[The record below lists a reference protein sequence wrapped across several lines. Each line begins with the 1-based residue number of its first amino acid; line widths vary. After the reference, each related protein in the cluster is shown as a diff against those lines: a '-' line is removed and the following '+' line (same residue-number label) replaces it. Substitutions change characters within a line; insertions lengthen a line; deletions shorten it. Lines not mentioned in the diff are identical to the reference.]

1 MARTLLVL
9 LASLTFACTTV
20 RVMPP
25 APSVE
30 VSGQWIG
37 TWRAMDV
44 TNVMREGQLTID
56 LMQDGSR
63 GRGRM
68 TWIDSG
74 VTDVPHSARLAGAMG
89 VPIVFAVT
97 GSTIVLRHEAGARE
111 LAMTMTV
118 QGDEIAGSVETASRV
133 EVRATRLTRLGGAT
147 TTERLGRLELDATR
161 ERTRVGGIETR
172 LTQLATDVQTVRA
185 VADDAAG
192 TAQRALVMAGE
203 STTKTETTAAL
214 EDLER
219 RVREASN
226 GHATNGRHGERALLH
241 TLDVRFAFNKADVD
255 DAGMTALIDVIE
267 LLKENPELTAELEG
281 YADAVGSADYN
292 VRLSQRRV
300 DAVYRYLAQRGVPLE
315 RMHVVGLGPLPD
327 KDAEARAKNRRV
339 TLKLMMAED

>member
-9 LASLTFACTTV
+9 LASLSFACTTV
-20 RVMPP
+20 RVVP
-25 APSVE
+25 APPSAE

-44 TNVMREGQLTID
+44 TNVVREGQITID
-56 LMQDGSR
+56 LVQDGSR

-68 TWIDSG
+68 MWIDAG

-97 GSTIVLRHEAGARE
+97 GSTIVVRHEAGARE
-111 LAMTMTV
+111 LAMNFTV
-118 QGDEIAGSVETASRV
+118 QGDELAGSVDTASRV
-133 EVRATRLTRLGGAT
+133 EVRATRQTRLGGAT

-161 ERTRVGGIETR
+161 ERTRVGSIDTR
-172 LTQLATDVQTVRA
+172 VTQLATDIQAVRA
-185 VADDAAG
+185 TADDAAG
-192 TAQRALVMAGE
+192 TAQRALALAGDA
-203 STTKTETTAAL
+203 TTKTETTAKL

-226 GHATNGRHGERALLH
+226 GHATNGRHGERTVLH
-241 TLDVRFAFNKADVD
+241 ALDVRFKFNRAELD
-255 DAGMTALIDVIE
+255 DAGATSLVDVIE
-267 LLKENPELTAELEG
+267 LLKENPEVTAELEG
-281 YADAVGSADYN
+281 YTDVVGTPDYN

-300 DAVYRYLAQRGVPLE
+300 DAVHRYLAQRGVPLE

-327 KDAEARAKNRRV
+327 KEAEARAKNRRV
-339 TLKLMMAED
+339 TVKLMMSED